1 MASAAKV
8 TLGVE
13 LEISNAEKQV
23 EELRKK
29 MKNVSLSSDFGRDLS
44 AKIDKLEEQINDLRK
59 ASQKELGSKSEI
71 NSFKTGLEGV
81 GKTIERI
88 QTSFSRVKFSDFI
101 NWDEDILKVKNQ
113 MEALIRDLGSQKTN
127 LKKTMINEIAGTEG
141 NTDLFKNLGI
151 NLNNTASGIE
161 QQFKNKLDNVKKIY
175 EDYQRKLSSY
185 NNTMDI
191 RKQYKDVVSLN
202 GKNTIDNL
210 VTNIGQGITTDKSGI
225 LTPEQL
231 ATMKDNMISQ
241 LKFTPGDVEKIFENI
256 RVNNGGELTSGK
268 IQIATT
274 QKLNEIKGARE
285 AKISAPELTGL
296 PEGYNISNIEAGIAQ
311 LQNVYDQIR
320 SIASGNNFDFQ
331 IRFGDLSKQVEEAAA
346 ALRQF
351 LSDAVN
357 GRVSL
362 ENWNGPLKS
371 LGIYL
376 AGIAGS
382 ANKAG
387 KEFKTLTDRE
397 QEFDRLSYS
406 IKRVFS
412 VYAIVRKFI
421 SKIKEAYS
429 HIRQLDKTMN
439 EIAIVSN
446 QSMSDLWGQVDQ
458 YSAVAQQFGVAI
470 QGAYQVSAI
479 YYQAG
484 YDSTEIMNLTT
495 ETLKLAKVAG
505 LDYATTTNY
514 MMTA

>member
-1 MASAAKV
+1 M
-8 TLGVE
+8 
-13 LEISNAEKQV
+13 
-23 EELRKK
+23 
-29 MKNVSLSSDFGRDLS
+29 
-44 AKIDKLEEQINDLRK
+44 
-59 ASQKELGSKSEI
+59 
-71 NSFKTGLEGV
+71 
-81 GKTIERI
+81 
-88 QTSFSRVKFSDFI
+88 
-101 NWDEDILKVKNQ
+101 
-113 MEALIRDLGSQKTN
+113 
-127 LKKTMINEIAGTEG
+127 
-141 NTDLFKNLGI
+141 
-151 NLNNTASGIE
+151 
-161 QQFKNKLDNVKKIY
+161 
-175 EDYQRKLSSY
+175 
-185 NNTMDI
+185 
-191 RKQYKDVVSLN
+191 
-202 GKNTIDNL
+202 
-210 VTNIGQGITTDKSGI
+210 
-225 LTPEQL
+225 
-231 ATMKDNMISQ
+231 
-241 LKFTPGDVEKIFENI
+241 
-256 RVNNGGELTSGK
+256 
-268 IQIATT
+268 
-274 QKLNEIKGARE
+274 
-285 AKISAPELTGL
+285 
-296 PEGYNISNIEAGIAQ
+296 
-311 LQNVYDQIR
+311 
-320 SIASGNNFDFQ
+320 
-331 IRFGDLSKQVEEAAA
+331 SKQVEEAAA